1 MAFQERIESDNEF
14 ILSTK
19 IVHTDGSYMIII
31 VFYAPPDQ
39 KQRAIVYLTEELR
52 YLSLRYKQLP
62 LLIMGDFNYLPNDKI
77 IINLCQ

>member
-19 IVHTDGSYMIII
+19 IVHTDGSHMIII
-31 VFYAPPDQ
+31 VFYAQPDQ

-62 LLIMGDFNYLPNDKI
+62 LLIIGDFNYLPNDKI

>member
-19 IVHTDGSYMIII
+19 IVHTDGSHMIII
-31 VFYAPPDQ
+31 VFYAQPDQ